1 MLVLSYFFSIFVTKY
16 KLFMQEELLLC
27 QCGDPAHQ
35 LIFHYDDTPH
45 APAVYVSV
53 HLTQESNFFK
63 RLWRGLKYIFSN
75 KRSIYGDFDEIVL
88 RPEDADK
95 LQYAADMLRGIG
107 EYYDEYS
114 VADET
119 DTVIPLIINPN
130 KYKS

>member
-1 MLVLSYFFSIFVTKY
+1 
-16 KLFMQEELLLC
+16 
-27 QCGDPAHQ
+27 
-35 LIFHYDDTPH
+35 
-45 APAVYVSV
+45 V

-114 VADET
+114 VADEA